1 MEAMHR
7 EISDMMDFVDDDIR
21 REFEKRL
28 RAMFSEE

>member
-1 MEAMHR
+1 
-7 EISDMMDFVDDDIR
+7 MMDFVDDDIR